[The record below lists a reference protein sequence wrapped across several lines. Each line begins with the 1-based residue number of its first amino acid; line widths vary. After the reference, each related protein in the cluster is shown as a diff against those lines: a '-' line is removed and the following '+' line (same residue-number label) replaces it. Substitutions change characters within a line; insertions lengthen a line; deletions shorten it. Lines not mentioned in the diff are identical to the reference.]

1 MVLKIGLVGCG
12 AIGTEIAMAIDRG
25 DIGAE
30 LVAVFDRN
38 EDRAGELI
46 KCLKAQ
52 PMLSDLEDLVERS
65 EIVVEAA
72 SQRAVMEVAKATLER
87 GRDLMIMSVGAL
99 LDRYVYRMVENLA
112 RENGCRVNMLNKAL
126 RSARMIHV

>member
-38 EDRAGELI
+38 EDRAG
-46 KCLKAQ
+46 
-52 PMLSDLEDLVERS
+52 S
-65 EIVVEAA
+65 
-72 SQRAVMEVAKATLER
+72 
-87 GRDLMIMSVGAL
+87 
-99 LDRYVYRMVENLA
+99 
-112 RENGCRVNMLNKAL
+112 
-126 RSARMIHV
+126 